1 MNRPSS
7 GSASAGLTSE
17 PPSDSEAPLSPGAK
31 SALGVALL
39 SVFIGALDLT
49 VIATI
54 LPRMIVD
61 LEINSADVDR
71 YIWIVNGYLLAYVV
85 AIPIMGRV
93 SDLIGRL
100 GAFQIALSVFLVGSI
115 WCAVATSLP
124 ALIAGRAVQGAGGGA
139 LLPVTMALVADLLP
153 RSRRGTALGLVGAV
167 DTLGWVLGPIWG
179 AAIVGILASQ
189 AEAWRWV
196 FIVHVPL
203 GLAAAVAIAY
213 IGRRRLPRIQRHH
226 VSLDILGTLLLAL
239 SLFLL
244 NLGLSSGG
252 EVGGTTGTGLRALG
266 GTTNPLAPYLLPLLI
281 GALLV
286 GIMFIWWEKRV
297 AHPVLPVDLFR
308 RRPFTAAVTA
318 NFIVGAAL
326 IVAMVDVPVLV
337 ALLVTE
343 ERVSTSSALLLAP
356 FTLVMAVLSLLG
368 GFAATRRGERAT
380 AGMGL
385 ILVAIGYIALW
396 IGMGQDDSRFVA
408 MLPGLVLSGAGFGL
422 VIAPLGASVIN
433 AAPAANRGI
442 AAALTLV
449 FRLLGMTV
457 GISALT
463 AMGVRRLQALTGRL
477 DPIVQAP
484 GEGTAEFLAR
494 QQRFIEDHA
503 IPLSVQVLRETFL
516 AAALLALIALL
527 PVRLMRDSTP
537 PPATQLATDERRAG
551 HVRASPLGARRR

>member
-1 MNRPSS
+1 MNRPSK
-7 GSASAGLTSE
+7 GSAPAALPAS
-17 PPSDSEAPLSPGAK
+17 PPGDGGAPLSPGTK

-39 SVFIGALDLT
+39 TVFIGALDLT

-71 YIWIVNGYLLAYVV
+71 YIWIVNGYLLAYIV

-100 GAFQIALSVFLVGSI
+100 GAFQIALSVFLIGSI
-115 WCAVATSLP
+115 WCAVATNLP
-124 ALIAGRAVQGAGGGA
+124 ALIIGRAIQGAGGGA

-153 RSRRGTALGLVGAV
+153 QNRRSAGLGLVGAV

-189 AEAWRWV
+189 SEAWRWV

-203 GLAAAVAIAY
+203 GLVAAVALAY
-213 IGRRRLPRIQRHH
+213 VGRRQLRRSERPQGSIDL
-226 VSLDILGTLLLAL
+226 LGTLLLAL
-239 SLFLL
+239 ALSLL

-252 EVGGTTGTGLRALG
+252 EVGGTTETGLRALG
-266 GTTNPLAPYLLPLLI
+266 GTTNPLAPYLLPLLL
-281 GALLV
+281 GALLI
-286 GIMFIWWEKRV
+286 GMLFIWWEKRTP
-297 AHPVLPVDLFR
+297 HPVLPVTLFR
-308 RRPFTAAVTA
+308 RRPFTAAITA

-337 ALLVTE
+337 ALLVSE

-356 FTLVMAVLSLLG
+356 FTLLMAVLSLLG
-368 GFAATRRGERAT
+368 GFAAARRGERQT
-380 AGMGL
+380 AGAGL
-385 ILVAIGYIALW
+385 ILVAVGYVAVW
-396 IGMGQDDSRFVA
+396 IGMGQEDSRFIA

-433 AAPAANRGI
+433 AASAANRGI

-457 GISALT
+457 GISGLT
-463 AMGVRRLQALTGRL
+463 ALGVRRLQALTSRL

-484 GEGTAEFLAR
+484 GEGTAAFLAR
-494 QQRFIEDHA
+494 QQQFIEDHA

-516 AAALLALIALL
+516 AAALLAILALL
-527 PVRLMRDSTP
+527 PVCLMRDRL
-537 PPATQLATDERRAG
+537 PPAVQPATDEPRGQRLQLFR
-551 HVRASPLGARRR
+551 VVARR

>member
-1 MNRPSS
+1 MQSTPSS
-7 GSASAGLTSE
+7 DGGS
-17 PPSDSEAPLSPGAK
+17 PLSPETK
-31 SALGVALL
+31 STIAVALL
-39 SVFIGALDLT
+39 TVFIGALDLT

-71 YIWIVNGYLLAYVV
+71 YIWIVNGYLLAYIV

-100 GAFQIALSVFLVGSI
+100 GAFQIALGVFLVGSI

-124 ALIAGRAVQGAGGGA
+124 ALIVGRAVQGAGGGA

-153 RSRRGTALGLVGAV
+153 RSRRSTGLGLVGAV

-179 AAIVGILASQ
+179 AAVVGVLASQ

-203 GLAAAVAIAY
+203 GLVAAVGLAY
-213 IGRRRLPRIQRHH
+213 VGWRRLPRFERHQG
-226 VSLDILGTLLLAL
+226 SLDILGTLLLAL
-239 SLFLL
+239 SLLLL

-266 GTTNPLAPYLLPLLI
+266 GTTNPLAPYLVPLLL
-281 GALLV
+281 GGLLV
-286 GIMFIWWEKRV
+286 GILFIWWERRTP
-297 AHPVLPVDLFR
+297 HPVLPVELFR

-337 ALLVTE
+337 ALVVAE

-356 FTLVMAVLSLLG
+356 FTLLMAVLSLLG
-368 GFAATRRGERAT
+368 GFAVARRGERAT
-380 AGMGL
+380 AGAGL
-385 ILVAIGYIALW
+385 TLVAIGYVTIW
-396 IGMGQDDSRFVA
+396 IGMGQEDSRFVA

-433 AAPAANRGI
+433 AAPPANRGI

-457 GISALT
+457 GISVLT
-463 AMGVRRLQALTGRL
+463 AIGVRRLQSLTSRL
-477 DPIVQAP
+477 DPIIQAP
-484 GEGTAEFLAR
+484 NEGTAEFLAR
-494 QQRFIEDHA
+494 QQQFIEDHA

-516 AAALLALIALL
+516 TAALLALIALL
-527 PVRLMRDSTP
+527 PVWLMRDSTS
-537 PPATQLATDERRAG
+537 PPAMQPAADERR
-551 HVRASPLGARRR
+551 GARVQPSRMAARRP